1 MRSAVISHV
10 LFDDEGG
17 SYKEYKDLS
26 DKRTDVFLRYLKTN
40 FGGSKGYRRYLSNDY
55 FSNIIP
61 NPAFENNSAENPSDN
76 KYIVSDDYRSM
87 FSLRTEIAYKLNQAL
102 YDELTVLGFNEL
114 YIRNT
119 LKNGYGAFSAEL
131 TKAQIELL
139 SDDSRFLFQSVNDGK
154 SMISGTDKLYV
165 SNGNKKKL
173 GVSDWTKI
181 TSLYEDAL
189 CVVTANDVDSGG
201 ATATD
206 DVYERISR
214 YTYVKWSKDSGT
226 MYSHSASGYFNT
238 ELFYRTQFNGLCSFD
253 GFWEELRDANHS
265 VTKNFVLDNCLTY
278 GLINDSY
285 VYHSVTVSSAA
296 ELEKLIADENV
307 LLIIEEQAEQE

>member
-1 MRSAVISHV
+1 
-10 LFDDEGG
+10 
-17 SYKEYKDLS
+17 
-26 DKRTDVFLRYLKTN
+26 
-40 FGGSKGYRRYLSNDY
+40 
-55 FSNIIP
+55 
-61 NPAFENNSAENPSDN
+61 
-76 KYIVSDDYRSM
+76 
-87 FSLRTEIAYKLNQAL
+87 
-102 YDELTVLGFNEL
+102 
-114 YIRNT
+114 
-119 LKNGYGAFSAEL
+119 
-131 TKAQIELL
+131 
-139 SDDSRFLFQSVNDGK
+139 
-154 SMISGTDKLYV
+154 MISGTDKLYV

-206 DVYERISR
+206 DVYERISC
-214 YTYVKWSKDSGT
+214 YTDVKWSKDSGT